1 MAMRW
6 SVVVAAFGVGLA
18 ASAGAM
24 AAGGPVPPVQGN
36 EGIGIA
42 GSPVRFVVT
51 PAEGDTLVRRVTA
64 GLRRVQ
70 PTLRVSGRYG
80 IPGADFNGS
89 TTGLSA
95 DGRTLVLEQLHPY
108 TRVRTTRLLVLD
120 TRPLRIRKKIL
131 LTGWST
137 VDAIS
142 PNGGWLYLIH
152 YPSSSDLSSY
162 EVQAYDLRNGR
173 LIA

>member
-1 MAMRW
+1 MRW

-64 GLRRVQ
+64 GLRRSA
-70 PTLRVSGRYG
+70 VSSPSPMARRRFH
-80 IPGADFNGS
+80 GA
-89 TTGLSA
+89 
-95 DGRTLVLEQLHPY
+95 
-108 TRVRTTRLLVLD
+108 
-120 TRPLRIRKKIL
+120 
-131 LTGWST
+131 
-137 VDAIS
+137 
-142 PNGGWLYLIH
+142 
-152 YPSSSDLSSY
+152 SS
-162 EVQAYDLRNGR
+162 
-173 LIA
+173 